1 MGTTDDRRPTTGND
15 ERNSAIEGVVGRR
28 LSAVEAVGRRL
39 SAVAPVIA
47 AVALG
52 GLVVAFYLSMRSYR
66 ASVNFDARRDLET
79 RAELAAM
86 SLAEPLRTQD
96 FAAVRAFGDT
106 CRERGY
112 ELSVKTSGGGKIF
125 DTRSKSDETSKS
137 WVGSSAER
145 DGYRISMYRPKGV
158 VFAPFRRMYRLF
170 VLAAL
175 AGAAGM
181 MFFFFAFYRQ
191 MVRIRELARL
201 ERFRREFVADVSHE
215 IKTPLTGILGAVE
228 MLRDDPADPAL
239 RGRLLDM
246 VSKESKRLNEL
257 VQQILDLARLE
268 REGEALERADCD
280 LADIAR
286 EAVESMRTRA
296 ESAGIKLVFAGTKSL
311 TVNCDARLIGEAIG
325 NLIGNAIR
333 HSGSPD
339 VVVSVEGSSRGAV
352 VSVEDHGVGIPP
364 EHASRVFERFHRVD
378 PSRAAESGGAGLG
391 LAIVRRIARLHGG
404 DVVLSPSVPHGC
416 RFALSLPTSSR

>member
-1 MGTTDDRRPTTGND
+1 MSVWVEDVMKFIAKL
-15 ERNSAIEGVVGRR
+15 ER
-28 LSAVEAVGRRL
+28 LSPIL
-39 SAVAPVIA
+39 A

-52 GLVVAFYLSMRSYR
+52 GLVLAFYLSMRSYR
-66 ASVNFDARRDLET
+66 ASVDSDARRDLET
-79 RAELAAM
+79 RAELAAI
-86 SLAEPLRTQD
+86 SLDEPLRTQD

-125 DTRSKSDETSKS
+125 DTRSKSDETTKS
-137 WVGSSAER
+137 WVGSSADR
-145 DGYRISMYRPKGV
+145 GGYRSSMYRPKSV

-191 MVRIRELARL
+191 MVRIRELAKV
-201 ERFRREFVADVSHE
+201 ERFRREFIADVSHE

-228 MLRDDPADPAL
+228 MLRDDPADAAI

-246 VSKESKRLNEL
+246 VSKESTRLNEL

-268 REGEALERADCD
+268 REGEILERTDCD
-280 LADIAR
+280 LVDIAR
-286 EAVESMRTRA
+286 EAVESMGARA
-296 ESAGIKLVFAGTKSL
+296 DAAGIKLVFSDAQPCLVK
-311 TVNCDARLIGEAIG
+311 VDARLVGEAIE
-325 NLIGNAIR
+325 NLVGNAIR

-339 VVVSVEGSSRGAV
+339 VVVLVAATPRGAV

-364 EHASRVFERFHRVD
+364 EHATRVFERFHRVD

-416 RFALSLPTSSR
+416 RFSLSLPTGNR